1 MRGIQPSVVKKPSRP
16 WLPSIIDR
24 KPVELQDETLRDGL
38 QCPSVTDP
46 PIEEK
51 LQILHL
57 MERNGIHGADV
68 GLPGAGPRAVA
79 DVTRIVTEIVDQRLK
94 IKPSCAGRTL
104 AVDIEPIADIAQATG
119 KVLEADLFI
128 GSSPIR
134 QLAEGWDVDRLLRT
148 TEKAVTY
155 AVELGL
161 EVMYVTEDTI
171 RSNPET
177 LTRLYRTAIECG
189 AQRICLC
196 DTVGHATPR
205 GVSRLVKQMRKLVE
219 ETGERVAV
227 DWHGHRDRGLSVAN
241 TLAAVEA
248 GVDRIH
254 GCALGIGERVGNT
267 PMELLIMTLEDL
279 GWMSPD
285 HEALAEYVQLV
296 SRSCRVAIP
305 EGWPVKGVNC
315 EQV

>member
-1 MRGIQPSVVKKPSRP
+1 M
-16 WLPSIIDR
+16 
-24 KPVELQDETLRDGL
+24 
-38 QCPSVTDP
+38 
-46 PIEEK
+46 EK
-51 LQILHL
+51 L
-57 MERNGIHGADV
+57 GIHGADV

-79 DVTRIVTEIVDQRLK
+79 DVTAIVQEIVTQGLK

-134 QLAEGWDVDRLLRT
+134 QLAEGWDVDKLLSIT
-148 TEKAVTY
+148 DKAVSY

-171 RSNPET
+171 RSHPDT
-177 LTRLYRTAIECG
+177 LRRLYTTAIECG
-189 AQRICLC
+189 AKRICLC
-196 DTVGHATPR
+196 DTVGHATPM
-205 GVSRLVKQMRKLVE
+205 GVSRLVKSMKEVVVASGE
-219 ETGERVAV
+219 EVAI

-254 GCALGIGERVGNT
+254 GTALGIGERVGNT
-267 PMELLIMTLEDL
+267 PMEFLLLNLSRLGALGHPLDHGALLEYL
-279 GWMSPD
+279 SK
-285 HEALAEYVQLV
+285 V
-296 SRSCRVAIP
+296 SQACKVSIP
-305 EGWPVKGVNC
+305 SQWPLQPKVGAA
-315 EQV
+315 

>member
-1 MRGIQPSVVKKPSRP
+1 MRHSQPSRVKNPTRP
-16 WLPSIIDR
+16 WLNDFSSRP
-24 KPVELQDETLRDGL
+24 PVELQDETLRDGL

-46 PIEEK
+46 PIEQK
-51 LQILHL
+51 LEILHL

-68 GLPGAGPRAVA
+68 GLPGAGPRAVE
-79 DVTRIVTEIVDQRLK
+79 DVTRIVNEIVEQRLK

-104 AVDIEPIADIAQATG
+104 AVDIEPIADIANKTG

-134 QLAEGWDVDRLLRT
+134 QLAEGWDVDRLLRI
-148 TEKAVTY
+148 TEKAVTH
-155 AVELGL
+155 AVNLGL

-189 AQRICLC
+189 AKRICLC

-205 GVSRLVKQMRKLVE
+205 GVTRLVKHLKALVE
-219 ETGERVAV
+219 QTGEEVAV

-241 TLAAVEA
+241 TLAAAEA

-267 PMELLIMTLEDL
+267 PMELLILLLEDL

-285 HEALAEYVQLV
+285 HQTLADYVRLV
-296 SRSCRVAIP
+296 SNACGVAIP
-305 EGWPVKGVNC
+305 KEWPVEGAAREKV
-315 EQV
+315 